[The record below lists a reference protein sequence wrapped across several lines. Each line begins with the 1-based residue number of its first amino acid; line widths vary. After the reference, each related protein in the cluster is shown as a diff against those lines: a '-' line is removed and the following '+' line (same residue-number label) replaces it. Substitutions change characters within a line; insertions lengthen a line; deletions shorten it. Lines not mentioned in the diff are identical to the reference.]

1 MIEVKYFG
9 AVAEKTKCE
18 FEKLSFSEELSL
30 QKLLQDLNEKYEFE
44 SLTFSVAVN
53 QKIVSKISDY
63 TLQTSDI
70 VALLP
75 PFAGG

>member
-1 MIEVKYFG
+1 MIEIKYFG
-9 AVAEKTKCE
+9 AIAEKTKCE
-18 FEKLSFSEELSL
+18 FEKVSFSEVS
-30 QKLLQDLNEKYEFE
+30 LQDLLRDLDEKYQLN
-44 SLTFSVAVN
+44 SLSFSVAVN
-53 QKIVSKISDY
+53 QKIVSKTIDC

>member
-53 QKIVSKISDY
+53 QKIVSKSADY

>member
-9 AVAEKTKCE
+9 AVAEKTKCA
-18 FEKLSFSEELSL
+18 FENVLTSNISL
-30 QKLLQDLNEKYEFE
+30 QDLLQDLEEKYKFE
-44 SLTFSVAVN
+44 SLSFSVAVN
-53 QKIVSKISDY
+53 QKIVSKGTDY
-63 TLQTSDI
+63 ALTTSDV

>member
-18 FEKLSFSEELSL
+18 FEKLSFSEEISL
-30 QKLLQDLNEKYEFE
+30 QKLLRDLNEKYEFE

-53 QKIVSKISDY
+53 QKIVSKSADY

>member
-1 MIEVKYFG
+1 MIEIKYFG

-18 FEKLSFSEELSL
+18 FEKVAFAEVS
-30 QKLLQDLNEKYEFE
+30 LQDLLRDLDEKYQFE
-44 SLTFSVAVN
+44 SLSFSVAVN
-53 QKIVSKISDY
+53 QKIVSKAIDY
-63 TLQTSDI
+63 KLQTSDI

>member
-9 AVAEKTKCE
+9 AVAEKTKCD
-18 FEKLSFSEELSL
+18 FEKVSFSDISL
-30 QKLLQDLNEKYEFE
+30 QDLLQDLEEKYQFD
-44 SLTFSVAVN
+44 SLSFSVAVN
-53 QKIVSKISDY
+53 QKIVQKTTDY
-63 TLQTSDI
+63 KLQTSDV

>member
-44 SLTFSVAVN
+44 ALTFSVAVN
-53 QKIVSKISDY
+53 QKIVPKSTDY
-63 TLQTSDI
+63 TLKINDI

>member
-18 FEKLSFSEELSL
+18 FEKLTFSEELSL

-53 QKIVSKISDY
+53 QKIVSKSVDY

>member
-18 FEKLSFSEELSL
+18 FEKLTFSEELSL
-30 QKLLQDLNEKYEFE
+30 QKLLQDLDEKYEFE

-53 QKIVSKISDY
+53 QKIVSKDANY

>member
-1 MIEVKYFG
+1 MIEIKYFG

-18 FEKLSFSEELSL
+18 FEKVDFSEVSL
-30 QKLLQDLNEKYEFE
+30 QQLLQDLEIKYQFD
-44 SLTFSVAVN
+44 SLNFSVAVN
-53 QKIVSKISDY
+53 QKIVPKTTEY
-63 TLQTSDI
+63 KLLTSDV

>member
-30 QKLLQDLNEKYEFE
+30 QKLLQDLNGKYDFE

-53 QKIVSKISDY
+53 QKIVSKTSDY
-63 TLQTSDI
+63 TLQTRDI

>member
-9 AVAEKTKCE
+9 AVAEKTRCE

-30 QKLLQDLNEKYEFE
+30 QKLLQDLDEKYQLE

-53 QKIVSKISDY
+53 QKIVSKASDY
-63 TLQTSDI
+63 TLQTSDVI
-70 VALLP
+70 ALLP

>member
-1 MIEVKYFG
+1 MIEIKYFG

-30 QKLLQDLNEKYEFE
+30 QKLLQDLNEKYEFD

-53 QKIVSKISDY
+53 QKIISKKADY

-70 VALLP
+70 VALLS

>member
-9 AVAEKTKCE
+9 AVAEKTKCA
-18 FEKLSFSEELSL
+18 FEKVDFSEVSL
-30 QKLLQDLNEKYEFE
+30 QQLLQDLEEKYQFD
-44 SLTFSVAVN
+44 SLSFSVAVN
-53 QKIVSKISDY
+53 QKIIPKAANY

>member
-9 AVAEKTKCE
+9 AVAEKTQCT
-18 FEKLSFSEELSL
+18 FENVVSSNISL
-30 QKLLQDLNEKYEFE
+30 QDLLQDLEAKYKFE
-44 SLTFSVAVN
+44 SISFSVAVN
-53 QKIVSKISDY
+53 QKIVSKTTDY
-63 TLQTSDI
+63 ALKTNDI

>member
-9 AVAEKTKCE
+9 AVAEKTKCDY
-18 FEKLSFSEELSL
+18 EKLSFSEELSL

-44 SLTFSVAVN
+44 SLTFRVAVN
-53 QKIVSKISDY
+53 QKIVSKTSDY

>member
-18 FEKLSFSEELSL
+18 FEKLSFTEVSL

-53 QKIVSKISDY
+53 QKIVSKTTDF
-63 TLQTSDI
+63 TLQTSDV

>member
-18 FEKLSFSEELSL
+18 FEKLSFSEEISL

-44 SLTFSVAVN
+44 SLTFSVAIN
-53 QKIVSKISDY
+53 QKIVSKSADY

>member
-9 AVAEKTKCE
+9 AVAEKTKCS
-18 FEKLSFSEELSL
+18 FENVISTEISL
-30 QKLLQDLNEKYEFE
+30 QDLLQDLEEKYQFE
-44 SLTFSVAVN
+44 SLSFSVAVN
-53 QKIVSKISDY
+53 QKIVSKATDY
-63 TLQTSDI
+63 SLKTRDV

>member
-1 MIEVKYFG
+1 MIEIKYFG

-18 FEKLSFSEELSL
+18 FEKLSFSEEVSL

-44 SLTFSVAVN
+44 SLSFSVAVN
-53 QKIVSKISDY
+53 QKIVSKAINY

>member
-9 AVAEKTKCE
+9 AVAEKTKCS
-18 FEKLSFSEELSL
+18 FENVSSSEVSL
-30 QKLLQDLNEKYEFE
+30 QQLLQDLEEKYQFE
-44 SLTFSVAVN
+44 SLSFSVAVN
-53 QKIVSKISDY
+53 QKIVSKTTDY
-63 TLQTSDI
+63 SLKTSDI